1 MKEKTRKEMQQKL
14 ADYRRPAPDISWTEL
29 EKALPAPKARPAA
42 IWGRLTAT
50 AAAVVLAAGLG
61 WMLMRSEQQAGEQ
74 QTAQTDTGSQPATT
88 SVAANHPTTGE
99 PSETAKKEPNEMV
112 TDEPAEPVVA
122 QYEDYTDRTKQGT
135 YGKQSTGSLRKT
147 VAENNVPSSAGD
159 ATSSPEQA
167 SDSAVTAQ
175 EYDTEKETDK
185 PEEKPSSPQK
195 DTHRPTNNYPAG
207 IEQSPTLYAA
217 TATDSRLSAQA
228 YLSNPM
234 TGISS
239 FSSTTPVMNNASPMG
254 PYDSSLMDNEFDPAS
269 FNQFTPIEEHYNHHQ
284 PLRIGLSLRYQLSRR
299 WSIEA
304 GLAYTRLTADLTRIS
319 NGVSYDMKQE
329 LNYVGVPANVGY
341 QLWSNSHFQ
350 VYASAGATLEKMVKG
365 NRTNAD
371 YKEKVSIRPLQ
382 FSLNG
387 AAGAEYRFTPAFSI
401 YAEPGV
407 AYHFDNHSSVSTFY
421 QEKPFS
427 FNLNLGM
434 RFQINKSE

>member
-42 IWGRLTAT
+42 IWSRLTAI

-74 QTAQTDTGSQPATT
+74 QTAQTGTGSQPATT

-122 QYEDYTDRTKQGT
+122 QYEDYTDRTRQGT

-167 SDSAVTAQ
+167 SDRAVTAQ

-239 FSSTTPVMNNASPMG
+239 FSSTTPVMNNASPIG
-254 PYDSSLMDNEFDPAS
+254 PYDSSLMYNEFDPAS

-284 PLRIGLSLRYQLSRR
+284 PLRIGLSLRYQLSKR

-350 VYASAGATLEKMVKG
+350 VYATAGATLEKMVKG